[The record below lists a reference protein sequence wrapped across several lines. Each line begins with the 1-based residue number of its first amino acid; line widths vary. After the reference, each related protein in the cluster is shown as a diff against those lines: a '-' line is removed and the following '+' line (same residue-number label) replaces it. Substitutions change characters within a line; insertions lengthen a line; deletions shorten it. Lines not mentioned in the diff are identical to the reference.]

1 MDSWNEKEPMI
12 TVIVPVYQVHQ
23 YIRECVES
31 LMYQT
36 YKNLEII
43 LVDDGS
49 TDGSE
54 KLCDEYAEM
63 DGRIRTIH
71 QKNRGLSGAR
81 NAGLD
86 NVNGEYIAFI
96 DSDDFVKNNYIEEL
110 YNLILKYNADIA
122 ICSYEKSETG
132 IFKNCN
138 EKDKEICMSSEELLK
153 RWHGKYKKYE
163 TVVWNKLYHRNIFNR
178 QSFTIRFPEGR
189 KHEDVLISH
198 LLIQNAKKI
207 ALTTGIFYLYRIREG
222 SITAKVMQKENAEQ
236 NLGAQRERMEFFKKN
251 KYWKSYYNLLKGY
264 VLHRLWFVWNYFFYV
279 NQ

>member
-1 MDSWNEKEPMI
+1 MI

-96 DSDDFVKNNYIEEL
+96 DSDDLVKNNYIEEL

-178 QSFTIRFPEGR
+178 QSSTIRFPEGR

-264 VLHRLWFVWNYFFYV
+264 VLHRLWFVWNV
-279 NQ
+279 KHCK